1 MKRSISRLGSI
12 VASAGCLGQ
21 YIQELLEVGQEVLP
35 LLPPDAK
42 ASLLAI
48 ARRQVSL
55 QLRFVIAYHQQ
66 DTDYLVLLAEAV
78 E

>member
-1 MKRSISRLGSI
+1 MSKLRSS
-12 VASAGCLGQ
+12 VAPAGCLGQ
-21 YIQELLEVGQEVLP
+21 YIEELLEAGQEVLP

-55 QLRFVIAYHQQ
+55 QLLFVIAYHQQ
-66 DTDYLVLLAEAV
+66 DTDYTVLLAEAV